1 MRTLP
6 VLCLL
11 AFACVPD
18 EKEEDSAGTLNPGGD
33 ETDCFGNAPV
43 IEDFSTAEGEP
54 IQDSDGGGLQPSM
67 LLLVDYSDED
77 GDAHILRV
85 DVWWDA
91 VIDGTVDVTAA
102 PDATTEPYA
111 LEDAGGTPVEECAG
125 KGGTFELSVG
135 VTGDDLE
142 YETEYDFG
150 VVLYDASDTPSEP
163 AFATGVTP
171 AIL

>member
-6 VLCLL
+6 ILCLL
-11 AFACVPD
+11 AFACVTE
-18 EKEEDSAGTLNPGGD
+18 EKDEDSAGTLNPGD
-33 ETDCFGNAPV
+33 EESDCFGTPPE
-43 IEDFSTAEGEP
+43 IDDFSAAEGEP
-54 IQDSDGGGLQPSM
+54 IQDSDGGGLQPSV

-91 VIDGTVDVTAA
+91 VIDGTVDVTAS
-102 PDATTEPYA
+102 PNATTDPTA
-111 LEDAGGTPVEECAG
+111 LKDAWGDPVLECAG
-125 KGGTFELSVG
+125 KGGTFGLSVG

>member
-11 AFACVPD
+11 AFACVPE
-18 EKEEDSAGTLNPGGD
+18 EKEEDSAGTLNPAEQ
-33 ETDCFGNAPV
+33 ETTCSGTAPV
-43 IEDFSTAEGEP
+43 VDDFSAAEGEP
-54 IQDSDGGGLQPSM
+54 IEDNDGGGLQASV

-85 DVWWDA
+85 DVWWDT
-91 VIDGTVDVTAA
+91 VIDGTVDVSGSPNAA
-102 PDATTEPYA
+102 TPPTA

-125 KGGTFELSVG
+125 KGGTFGLSVG
-135 VTGDDLE
+135 VTGDDLD

-150 VVLYDASDTPSEP
+150 VVIYDASDTPSEP